1 MSSCRLTAV
10 RSDPVT
16 PQSPTLQGPLCAW
29 QNCKLLPVALEALL
43 NQPCRPWPHLSAL
56 TSPSP
61 VGLGLTCQPWPHL
74 SALTSPSPVGHDLTC
89 RPWPHLSALA
99 SPVSLN
105 LTLTC
110 WPWPHLLP
118 PLPAHC
124 PPAGFPPA
132 FGSLWQT
139 AGCSPPPAP
148 ASSSGISQGTGDIL
162 LLQSQRGGAA
172 LPCKTS

>member
-74 SALTSPSPVGHDLTC
+74 SALTSPSPVGLGLTC
-89 RPWPHLSALA
+89 CLLYQLTVHPLA
-99 SPVSLN
+99 SRQPLAPCGRR
-105 LTLTC
+105 LDALH
-110 WPWPHLLP
+110 PL
-118 PLPAHC
+118 PLPAPQASHR
-124 PPAGFPPA
+124 GLGTSF
-132 FGSLWQT
+132 
-139 AGCSPPPAP
+139 
-148 ASSSGISQGTGDIL
+148 SSSHS
-162 LLQSQRGGAA
+162 GGEQPFPARH
-172 LPCKTS
+172 PEKTE

>member
-1 MSSCRLTAV
+1 MPCFIPFRASLTISKESLRLTSFQNV
-10 RSDPVT
+10 ILPSDCSEIRSSHSPVSN
-16 PQSPTLQGPLCAW
+16 PSRSPLRLAKLQAPSCGLGGPAES
-29 QNCKLLPVALEALL
+29 A
-43 NQPCRPWPHLSAL
+43 LSAL
-56 TSPSP
+56 ASP
-61 VGLGLTCQPWPHL
+61 VGLNLT
-74 SALTSPSPVGHDLTC
+74 LTC